1 MELEKDETIFKKER
15 IRAERKIT
23 GGQEDMAKTQRT
35 KAGFIKDWEYFNS
48 YEGTK
53 VTQLLNLPQATAEET
68 GRELHRIAKTYRSGA
83 YGTIGTFTGLNLLV
97 RSEYS
102 INGTFDRNTF
112 FVEGT
117 SGLKYRCGLTG
128 ALPLGF
134 VESAQYP
141 QATLNKLP
149 SLIEKQQK
157 TVERIESE
165 IPILQDIVGRQ
176 WSKADELVKLKL
188 ECKELQRKIDE
199 SLKDAERS
207 LTPSETT
214 AAEYEPTTKA
224 A

>member
-1 MELEKDETIFKKER
+1 MGIHHG
-15 IRAERKIT
+15 IRGA
-23 GGQEDMAKTQRT
+23 
-35 KAGFIKDWEYFNS
+35 
-48 YEGTK
+48 K

-83 YGTIGTFTGLNLLV
+83 YGTIGTFAGLNLLV
-97 RSEYS
+97 RSEY
-102 INGTFDRNTF
+102 NLAGEFDRNTF

-117 SGLKYRCGLTG
+117 SGLKYRCGLSG

-134 VESAQYP
+134 VESTQYP

-157 TVERIESE
+157 AVERIESE
-165 IPILQDIVGRQ
+165 IPVLQDIVGRQ

-207 LTPSETT
+207 LTPPETT
-214 AAEYEPTTKA
+214 ATEYEPTTKA

>member
-1 MELEKDETIFKKER
+1 M
-15 IRAERKIT
+15 
-23 GGQEDMAKTQRT
+23 
-35 KAGFIKDWEYFNS
+35 
-48 YEGTK
+48 
-53 VTQLLNLPQATAEET
+53 
-68 GRELHRIAKTYRSGA
+68 
-83 YGTIGTFTGLNLLV
+83 LV

-207 LTPSETT
+207 LTPPETT
-214 AAEYEPTTKA
+214 ATKYEPATKA